1 MSIIILW
8 IIVQVVCPQYYDWKK
23 GRRIW
28 KGIIKK
34 QRKIKFCALEGK
46 EKIIRL
52 KQRICMLQG
61 FSILSKQNQNDF
73 FFCLIKTLIEGQEQG
88 TTNVVV
94 VVIVVEIVCCLRFN
108 MYTTK
113 EIWFVSVVN

>member
-1 MSIIILW
+1 MKGNNKETKKNKILCSGRKGKNNSTQTKNMYAARVFVF
-8 IIVQVVCPQYYDWKK
+8 VQAEPKW
-23 GRRIW
+23 
-28 KGIIKK
+28 
-34 QRKIKFCALEGK
+34 
-46 EKIIRL
+46 
-52 KQRICMLQG
+52 
-61 FSILSKQNQNDF
+61 F

>member
-1 MSIIILW
+1 MILW

-34 QRKIKFCALEGK
+34 QRKIKFCALEEK
-46 EKIIRL
+46 ENNSTQTKNMYAARV
-52 KQRICMLQG
+52 
-61 FSILSKQNQNDF
+61 FDF
-73 FFCLIKTLIEGQEQG
+73 VQAEPKWFFCLIKTLIEGQEQG